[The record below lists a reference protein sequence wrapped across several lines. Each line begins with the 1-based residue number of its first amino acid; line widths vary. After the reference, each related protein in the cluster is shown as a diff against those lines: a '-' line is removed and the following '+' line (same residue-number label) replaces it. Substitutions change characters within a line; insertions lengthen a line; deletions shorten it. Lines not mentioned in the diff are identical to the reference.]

1 MLFMYLFIYIS
12 IFYFA
17 YCCPVGEI
25 CFCFILFKQ
34 RPLIN
39 VKYANIFL
47 CEYPQ
52 MLQYINFMSNPVSR
66 IPPTST
72 MYPIDTL
79 DKQKYFIDPW
89 G

>member
-1 MLFMYLFIYIS
+1 MQN
-12 IFYFA
+12 IF
-17 YCCPVGEI
+17 
-25 CFCFILFKQ
+25 LFK
-34 RPLIN
+34 
-39 VKYANIFL
+39 FL

>member
-1 MLFMYLFIYIS
+1 
-12 IFYFA
+12 
-17 YCCPVGEI
+17 
-25 CFCFILFKQ
+25 
-34 RPLIN
+34 
-39 VKYANIFL
+39 
-47 CEYPQ
+47 
-52 MLQYINFMSNPVSR
+52 MLQYINFMSNPVST

>member
-1 MLFMYLFIYIS
+1 MLFMYLFIYIYLC
-12 IFYFA
+12 YFA

-39 VKYANIFL
+39 VLNMQNIFLFKFL

-52 MLQYINFMSNPVSR
+52 MLQYINFMSNPLFKNSSYIYNVSHR
-66 IPPTST
+66 
-72 MYPIDTL
+72 YP
-79 DKQKYFIDPW
+79 
-89 G
+89 